1 MVILSLPPEVAM
13 KPHIHLIET
22 NLVPGLRPGIHC
34 TPGSAWHGDNIPLTS
49 IEAEPRLQCVPRQ
62 SLGTRS
68 QGFFSLGI
76 LLFASLAFG
85 QDIPKD
91 LLTAAEQSDFQA
103 TSKHSEVVELCQRLA
118 KASPRIKL
126 IAEAGTTGEG
136 RKQPLLVIA
145 DPPIGTPEE
154 ARQSK

>member
-1 MVILSLPPEVAM
+1 M
-13 KPHIHLIET
+13 KLY
-22 NLVPGLRPGIHC
+22 LCLLAVV
-34 TPGSAWHGDNIPLTS
+34 SM
-49 IEAEPRLQCVPRQ
+49 
-62 SLGTRS
+62 
-68 QGFFSLGI
+68 FFVSP
-76 LLFASLAFG
+76 AFG
-85 QDIPKD
+85 QDIPKE
-91 LLTAAEQSDFQA
+91 LLTVAEQSDFQA

-154 ARQSK
+154 ARKSKKIIVMAFANIHAGEVDG